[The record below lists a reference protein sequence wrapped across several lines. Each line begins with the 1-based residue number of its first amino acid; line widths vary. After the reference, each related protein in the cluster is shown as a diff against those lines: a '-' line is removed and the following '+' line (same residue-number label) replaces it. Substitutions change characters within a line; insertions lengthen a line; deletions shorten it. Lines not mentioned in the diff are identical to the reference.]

1 MKDLKYNSESPQAS
15 GIAAL
20 VILLELISIGMLVL
34 TFLSIDI

>member
-1 MKDLKYNSESPQAS
+1 MKELKYDPDSVKAS